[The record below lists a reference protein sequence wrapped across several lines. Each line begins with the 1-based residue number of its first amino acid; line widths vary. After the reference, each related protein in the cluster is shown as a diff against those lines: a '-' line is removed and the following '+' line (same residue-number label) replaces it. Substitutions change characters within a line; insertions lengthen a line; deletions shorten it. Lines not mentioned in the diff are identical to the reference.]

1 MKNLTILFIAV
12 LFVNCKP
19 KSKNDTD
26 LSALLTG
33 ISSVETFF
41 YFAFPGRDTPEDSK
55 FKVRRKVV
63 SFIDKAKF
71 RIDGFIYSLDDLDSL
86 IALKKAKSRGVK
98 ISLLGD
104 KDESYEEAEKF
115 GIHVTPWKGSGIH
128 HTKILFA
135 DDEKV
140 FLGTGNF
147 SGHGL
152 IRDNNVYWEWALPA
166 SEIIKFREHL
176 EEIDLSGVFL
186 FSKGMILFSP
196 EAGKQ
201 IQDKILDSILNAK
214 TSIRYMIYTH
224 YDPVISY
231 ALFAASK
238 RGVLVEAV
246 YNFPINDGGKIL
258 GDLLSYPS
266 KIYVDGN
273 EDVEVKEGSFRGG
286 LLHHKTMII
295 DEEKVLVGSYNYTV
309 SARDD
314 NREFFI
320 EFNSRNIAK
329 EFLGEWERVKSI
341 ATEYNPDPDEEKT
354 HYHITR
360 MGSKFLNSFL
370 LTKQT
375 GASTFVDKNSSG
387 LSSILNVSLGIT
399 EDDFYKQIFPD
410 RFRTRDYALPPGFQ
424 WMNEPLRSHSGWSFL
439 TFWDRYRWTTDENI
453 QIRKLILWD
462 GKKEPSVFYP
472 VSGNDFDLSLK
483 TKIVGENW
491 IVLETNLGY
500 LNICTKRKNTEIP
513 AWIRYLQQKQKI
525 ESKGSGVSVC
535 REF

>member
-1 MKNLTILFIAV
+1 MKKLTIIFIAV

-26 LSALLTG
+26 LSALLTQ
-33 ISSVETFF
+33 ITPAETIF
-41 YFAFPGRDTPEDSK
+41 YFAYPGRDTPEDSK
-55 FKVRRKVV
+55 FKVRRKIV
-63 SFIDKAKF
+63 SFIDSAKF

-86 IALKKAKSRGVK
+86 IALRKAKSRGVK
-98 ISLLGD
+98 INLLGD

-135 DDEKV
+135 DEERV

-152 IRDNNVYWEWALPA
+152 VRDNNVYWEWTLPA
-166 SEIIKFREHL
+166 GEIRKFREHL
-176 EEIDLSGVFL
+176 EEVDLSGVFL

-231 ALFAASK
+231 ALLAASK
-238 RGVLVEAV
+238 RGVVVEAV
-246 YNFPINDGGKIL
+246 YNFPINDEGKIL
-258 GDLLSYPS
+258 GGLLSHPS
-266 KIYVDGN
+266 KVYVDGN

-309 SARDD
+309 SARDE

-320 EFNSRNIAK
+320 EFNSGKIAK
-329 EFLGEWERVKSI
+329 EFLGEWERVKS
-341 ATEYNPDPDEEKT
+341 AASEYNSDPE
-354 HYHITR
+354 
-360 MGSKFLNSFL
+360 
-370 LTKQT
+370 
-375 GASTFVDKNSSG
+375 
-387 LSSILNVSLGIT
+387 
-399 EDDFYKQIFPD
+399 
-410 RFRTRDYALPPGFQ
+410 
-424 WMNEPLRSHSGWSFL
+424 
-439 TFWDRYRWTTDENI
+439 
-453 QIRKLILWD
+453 
-462 GKKEPSVFYP
+462 
-472 VSGNDFDLSLK
+472 
-483 TKIVGENW
+483 
-491 IVLETNLGY
+491 
-500 LNICTKRKNTEIP
+500 
-513 AWIRYLQQKQKI
+513 
-525 ESKGSGVSVC
+525 
-535 REF
+535 